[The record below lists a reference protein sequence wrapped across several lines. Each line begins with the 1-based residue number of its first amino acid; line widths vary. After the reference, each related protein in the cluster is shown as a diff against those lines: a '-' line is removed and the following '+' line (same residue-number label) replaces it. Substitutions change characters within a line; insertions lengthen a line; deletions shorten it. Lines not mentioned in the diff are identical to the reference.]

1 LKITV
6 DMFKL
11 LCDASGIDCSFAT
24 FILGMGKK
32 LQPKD
37 EHYMNSYTKFYR
49 LRHDSSGERL
59 QGESFTLC
67 YNVRYFERH
76 RRGLKDPWSCR
87 QSAIHQKYYID
98 KKLSNVTIVQPP
110 IRMDGVLQSLTMH
123 LDSHPLEFHC
133 HYITSAIQSW
143 KEYLD
148 YMSSEL
154 LALDQAASV
163 PKAFIEFDVD
173 FSVAQQLQ
181 SIRRKLIHAEAILGG
196 MQALM
201 AAIMDHARKL
211 WELGGVSRPAHHT
224 FLCEVEGIGGE
235 IRSHSTTARE
245 LVAQSGDIQSMV
257 RTSPSGILFFFR
269 SCPPRRCTLTVLVD
283 Q

>member
-1 LKITV
+1 
-6 DMFKL
+6 
-11 LCDASGIDCSFAT
+11 
-24 FILGMGKK
+24 
-32 LQPKD
+32 
-37 EHYMNSYTKFYR
+37 
-49 LRHDSSGERL
+49 
-59 QGESFTLC
+59 
-67 YNVRYFERH
+67 
-76 RRGLKDPWSCR
+76 
-87 QSAIHQKYYID
+87 
-98 KKLSNVTIVQPP
+98 
-110 IRMDGVLQSLTMH
+110 MDGVLQSLTMH

-245 LVAQSGDIQSMV
+245 LVAQSGDIQSMINNILNFQNQELLANNGLHLS
-257 RTSPSGILFFFR
+257 RITEINRKDSGILVNMATQSSHDSRTTRIATLIAIIYLPASLVLSFFSTVFVHYEEGDGASMLIHR
-269 SCPPRRCTLTVLVD
+269 EVWVAIVSMVALGVGTLCVFGAWHRLGK
-283 Q
+283 